1 MYNRYVRDAEGNY
14 QRQIMRSAAAEAPKK
29 SSDQETVKP
38 KTEGTHKSK
47 LPVSRPPAFPFTLE
61 TGDLLVL
68 LVLLLI
74 LTEGEETDKTALLVT
89 ICAFLMMQ

>member
-1 MYNRYVRDAEGNY
+1 MYNRYVRDADGKY
-14 QRQIMRSAAAEAPKK
+14 QRQIMHSAAAETPKT
-29 SSDQETVKP
+29 SSDHETKKP
-38 KTEGTHKSK
+38 KAEGSHKPK
-47 LPVSRPPAFPFTLE
+47 LPVSRPPVFPISLE